1 MRQLVSAITNHS
13 DCTKSPVIHCVC
25 EALAA
30 YCPRASSAV
39 RRCAPRLLAHPQRHA
54 ARARPPHSARPN
66 AGRTSPHPL
75 CARRNISETGKTPF
89 RSSALCSKSGRSTR
103 RCGYQVPRIR
113 KQPQQYVLQPKPST
127 PLFCHRIAGRQAL
140 FALME
145 RDADLRALAKQHLPK
160 YSLTYSLAMLGRGI
174 CGVSTS
180 I

>member
-1 MRQLVSAITNHS
+1 MRQLVTAITNHN

-39 RRCAPRLLAHPQRHA
+39 RRCAPRPLAHPQRHA
-54 ARARPPHSARPN
+54 ARAPA
-66 AGRTSPHPL
+66 PL
-75 CARRNISETGKTPF
+75 CAPQRGSHVAPSLERERNIAEMGKTLF

-103 RCGYQVPRIR
+103 HCGYQAPLMR
-113 KQPQQYVLQPKPST
+113 KPIQQYVFWPAPST
-127 PLFCHRIAGRQAL
+127 LLVCHRIAGRQAL

-174 CGVSTS
+174 RGVSTS

>member
-1 MRQLVSAITNHS
+1 M
-13 DCTKSPVIHCVC
+13 
-25 EALAA
+25 
-30 YCPRASSAV
+30 
-39 RRCAPRLLAHPQRHA
+39 
-54 ARARPPHSARPN
+54 
-66 AGRTSPHPL
+66 
-75 CARRNISETGKTPF
+75 
-89 RSSALCSKSGRSTR
+89 
-103 RCGYQVPRIR
+103 R